1 MAAIAYPAWWVALI
15 LPYGVHAQA
24 VEHGSVIG
32 GIMLNRITDKWVY
45 LLFAVLWITVIAVAD
60 MNWPT
65 HMGDRG
71 VLLEVLNIL

>member
-1 MAAIAYPAWWVALI
+1 MLFLHWYGNMQIA
-15 LPYGVHAQA
+15 
-24 VEHGSVIG
+24 
-32 GIMLNRITDKWVY
+32 NKWVY

-71 VLLEVLNIL
+71 ALLEVLNIL